1 MRGKPMIGIVSSA
14 CRRNPGGACRLGR
27 RAAGARLDAGAISQA
42 GGEIAVISQS
52 ATTRFLES
60 FGNVFFSLLF
70 GAIAMGF
77 FWYYLPD
84 EFVQLQRMAAAF
96 REWIASR
103 GWTTRTETIIRFLL
117 EDRQLLLMSFVLVM
131 RFVLGLLALAIKAM
145 FGRRARHDQHPEYTH
160 N

>member
-1 MRGKPMIGIVSSA
+1 MFSK
-14 CRRNPGGACRLGR
+14 
-27 RAAGARLDAGAISQA
+27 
-42 GGEIAVISQS
+42 S

-60 FGNVFFSLLF
+60 FGNVFFSLIL

-84 EFVQLQRMAAAF
+84 QFVQLQRTAAAV

-117 EDRQLLLMSFVLVM
+117 EDRQLLLMSFVLAM
-131 RFVLGLLALAIKAM
+131 RLVLGLFVLVLKSL
-145 FGRRARHDQHPEYTH
+145 FGRHGEHAGYTRH
-160 N
+160 

>member
-1 MRGKPMIGIVSSA
+1 VRIASDCEESA
-14 CRRNPGGACRLGR
+14 
-27 RAAGARLDAGAISQA
+27 
-42 GGEIAVISQS
+42 VFSQS

-60 FGNVFFSLLF
+60 FGNVFLSLVL

-84 EFVQLQRMAAAF
+84 EFVRLQRTAAAA

-131 RFVLGLLALAIKAM
+131 RLVLGLFVLLIKSL
-145 FGRRARHDQHPEYTH
+145 FGRGRRDDHEHAGYGTRH
-160 N
+160 

>member
-1 MRGKPMIGIVSSA
+1 MF
-14 CRRNPGGACRLGR
+14 
-27 RAAGARLDAGAISQA
+27 
-42 GGEIAVISQS
+42 SQS
-52 ATTRFLES
+52 AAVRFLES
-60 FGNVFFSLLF
+60 FGNVFFSLIL

-84 EFVQLQRMAAAF
+84 EFVQLQRTAAAV

-131 RFVLGLLALAIKAM
+131 RLVLGLLSLFIKSL
-145 FGRRARHDQHPEYTH
+145 FGNRREANDEGHAGYTRH
-160 N
+160 

>member
-1 MRGKPMIGIVSSA
+1 VF
-14 CRRNPGGACRLGR
+14 
-27 RAAGARLDAGAISQA
+27 
-42 GGEIAVISQS
+42 SQS
-52 ATTRFLES
+52 ATIRFLES
-60 FGNVFFSLLF
+60 FGNVLLSLIL

-84 EFVQLQRMAAAF
+84 EFVQLQRGAAAV

-131 RFVLGLLALAIKAM
+131 RLVLGLLVLLIKSL
-145 FGRRARHDQHPEYTH
+145 FGRGREDRGPQAGYP
-160 N
+160 